1 MLILMTA
8 YYFKYKQLFIF
19 SDDCKKQFF
28 FNRYSDHKL
37 LVIFIKRI
45 NNYGFYKE

>member
-1 MLILMTA
+1 MTA
-8 YYFKYKQLFIF
+8 YNLKYKKVFIF
-19 SDDCKKQFF
+19 QLTAIKAIF
-28 FNRYSDHKL
+28 FNRYSKHKL